1 MKWSGMFVCNLSG
14 IRSAFS
20 LAVLAYC
27 ALTLSVAVAFAAD
40 EGKKKEEKAEKPAA
54 AAAATET
61 SEKASEKA
69 EEKVE
74 VKADKKVQDKAVADK
89 VAADKAAAHDHK
101 ADEKAQAEGEKP
113 KLHAAHKHGEAQVSV
128 AVDQGKVMLNV
139 EFTQESL
146 VGFEYAPKT
155 DAEKK
160 ALADAQKKVTSASL
174 LAWEKDLGCK
184 ESSSDVKVVYEGE
197 HAEVKF
203 HGEYACTGLGKGKKL
218 TFKLKEVFPKV
229 AKVHV
234 EFVPAEGK
242 ASKQVFETATFD
254 LAL

>member
-1 MKWSGMFVCNLSG
+1 MKWSGIFVCNLSG

-40 EGKKKEEKAEKPAA
+40 EGKKKETAEKPAA

-74 VKADKKVQDKAVADK
+74 VKADKKAQDKA
-89 VAADKAAAHDHK
+89 AADKAAAHDHK
-101 ADEKAQAEGEKP
+101 ADEKAQAEGKKP

-128 AVDQGKVMLNV
+128 AVDQGKVMLKI

-160 ALADAQKKVTSASL
+160 ALADAQKKVTSSNL

-203 HGEYACTGLGKGKKL
+203 HGEYACTALGKGKKL
-218 TFKLKEVFPKV
+218 TFKVKEVFPKV

-234 EFVPAEGK
+234 EFVPADGK